1 MKTGLKKSEKTTEI
15 YFDEASPVI
24 EIHTHNTDLKNRL
37 TDYAERF
44 PDLCK
49 LIDED
54 TEQGYK
60 EFIICKGRFSFRLTV
75 PYSEERRKVARETA
89 KRNSVNQKNVTI
101 F

>member
-37 TDYAERF
+37 TEYAERF

-54 TEQGYK
+54 AEQGYK
-60 EFIICKGRFSFRLTV
+60 EFIIRKGRFSFRLTA
-75 PYSEERRKVARETA
+75 PYSEERREKARQFA
-89 KRNSVNQKNVTI
+89 MDSNASDRLK
-101 F
+101 